1 MKTTKGLSEGKY
13 WTNQGESEMRYHF
26 DCKVEMIEGELRAL
40 EDTLRDEIR
49 RVEQR
54 LSLID
59 KTIEK

>member
-1 MKTTKGLSEGKY
+1 MKTTKGLSEEKY
-13 WTNQGESEMRYHF
+13 WTNQGETEMRYHF

-54 LSLID
+54 FNLID